1 MRHPYPP
8 ELQQLL
14 HEGLASGQYQ
24 TEEEMILEAV
34 RLLRDRDTELDQFK
48 QALKTRLARLE
59 RGEGIE
65 IEDDQALRSF
75 FDDIQARG
83 RRRYE
88 AGSDTSGQGVL

>member
-1 MRHPYPP
+1 MSHPYPP

-14 HEGLASGQYQ
+14 HEGLASGRYQ
-24 TEEEMILEAV
+24 TEDEMILEAV
-34 RLLRDRDTELDQFK
+34 RLLRQRDADLDRFK
-48 QALKTRLARLE
+48 QNLKTRLARLE

-65 IEDDQALRSF
+65 IEDDRALRSF

-88 AGSDTSGQGVL
+88 AAGDTSGQGTP

>member
-1 MRHPYPP
+1 MSHPYPP
-8 ELQQLL
+8 EIQQLL
-14 HEGLASGQYQ
+14 HEGLASGRYQ

-48 QALKTRLARLE
+48 QNLKMRLGRLE

-65 IEDDQALRSF
+65 LEDDRALRSF

-88 AGSDTSGQGVL
+88 AAGDTSDRGAP